1 MKIAIAGSGALG
13 SRFGYMLYEAGNDV
27 ILIDKWKEHIDSI
40 RENGLIVQDGN
51 NRKIVNIPIFYPH
64 EVAEEVDLVFVFT
77 KSMGLQDM
85 LEDIK
90 PILGENTSV
99 ISLLNGIGH
108 EDILKEYLPVKNIF
122 MGVTIYTS
130 GLKGSG
136 HVTFEGS
143 GTIEIQNFTPG
154 DREEKKALQLV
165 GMLNQAGFKAYYS
178 EDVKYSIWRKACV
191 NGAMNAICALLDCN
205 LAEFVS
211 TNQAEMII
219 RHIAKE
225 FVKVAKEKGTI
236 LDEDDIV
243 EYILQSSRKVG
254 SHYPSMHQDL
264 IQNHRLTEV
273 DFLNGAVA
281 RMSKEFSFETPY
293 NTFITQLIHAKEQII
308 MDE

>member
-1 MKIAIAGSGALG
+1 
-13 SRFGYMLYEAGNDV
+13 MLYEAGNDV

-40 RENGLIVQDGN
+40 RQNGLIIQDGN
-51 NRKIVNIPIFYPH
+51 ERKVVNIPIFYPD
-64 EVAEEVDLVFVFT
+64 EVTDKVDLVLVFT

-90 PILGENTSV
+90 LILGESTSV

-108 EDILKEYLPVKNIF
+108 EDILKEYLSVKNIF

-130 GLKGSG
+130 SLKGSG
-136 HVTFEGS
+136 HVAFEGS
-143 GTIEIQNFTPG
+143 GTVEIQNFMPG
-154 DREEKKALQLV
+154 DREEEKSLQIVDMLV
-165 GMLNQAGFKAYYS
+165 QAGFKAYYS

-205 LAEFVS
+205 LEEFES
-211 TNQAEMII
+211 TNLAEKII
-219 RHIAKE
+219 RQIVKE

-236 LDEDDIV
+236 LDEDEIV
-243 EYILQSSRKVG
+243 EYILQSAKKVE

-281 RMSKEFSFETPY
+281 RMSKELGFETPY
-293 NTFITQLIHAKEQII
+293 NTLITQLVHAKEQII
-308 MDE
+308 MDQ